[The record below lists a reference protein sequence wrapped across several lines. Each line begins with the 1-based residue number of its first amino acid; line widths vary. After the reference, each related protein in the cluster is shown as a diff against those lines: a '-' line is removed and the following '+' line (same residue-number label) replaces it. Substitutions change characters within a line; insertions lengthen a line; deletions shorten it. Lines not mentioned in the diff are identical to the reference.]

1 MRLIVE
7 SGNHYLV
14 KVKAKEPKLLQA
26 LKATVDTTQALA
38 CVEQQQKSRGRRERR
53 RVEVYAAPPEI
64 DPEWVGLKRVLFVE
78 RSGFRDG
85 EAYRRQGYYISSLV
99 TDAEHFARGI
109 RGHWLIENRL
119 HYVKDV
125 GANEDGSGIRSKA
138 AAANL
143 SLLKSLALTLYRKQ
157 GYQSL
162 KEATTSFANKVK
174 ELLKIM
180 RT

>member
-14 KVKAKEPKLLQA
+14 KVKANQPKLLQA

-64 DPEWVGLKRVLFVE
+64 DPEWVGLKLVLFVE

>member
-1 MRLIVE
+1 M
-7 SGNHYLV
+7 
-14 KVKAKEPKLLQA
+14 
-26 LKATVDTTQALA
+26 
-38 CVEQQQKSRGRRERR
+38 
-53 RVEVYAAPPEI
+53 
-64 DPEWVGLKRVLFVE
+64 
-78 RSGFRDG
+78 
-85 EAYRRQGYYISSLV
+85 
-99 TDAEHFARGI
+99 
-109 RGHWLIENRL
+109 IENRL
-119 HYVKDV
+119 HYVTDV

-138 AAANL
+138 AAATL

>member
-14 KVKAKEPKLLQA
+14 KVKANQPKLLQA

-38 CVEQQQKSRGRRERR
+38 CVEQQQKSRGRREHR

-64 DPEWVGLKRVLFVE
+64 DPEWLKRVLFVE

-180 RT
+180 KT

>member
-1 MRLIVE
+1 M
-7 SGNHYLV
+7 GG
-14 KVKAKEPKLLQA
+14 AQA
-26 LKATVDTTQALA
+26 GT
-38 CVEQQQKSRGRRERR
+38 
-53 RVEVYAAPPEI
+53 
-64 DPEWVGLKRVLFVE
+64 VE

-85 EAYRRQGYYISSLV
+85 EAYRRQGYYISSLA